1 MNAAANPSATG
12 LPEFPSVEELTADEA
27 SAEFGRRVQLIVD
40 AGFPLAEGDSEE
52 AWRQTVGDFCGR
64 LYPELLKRLEVVTP

>member
-1 MNAAANPSATG
+1 MNAR
-12 LPEFPSVEELTADEA
+12 LPELSLVGELNPEQA